1 MILVIMSV
9 IDISVTNLAKNDL
22 QEYKTDANGAVKFKL
37 GEELKYIAQVWSF
50 AARRLDDR

>member
-1 MILVIMSV
+1 MIIAIMSV

-50 AARRLDDR
+50 AARRLDD